1 MATAMATSRA
11 KALAVAMAVAICRA
25 TWMEKKND
33 GGKGK
38 GNGNIGGKNAGKYV
52 AGIKARVANSVAK
65 FGLRA
70 KALGNTG
77 GN

>member
-1 MATAMATSRA
+1 MDG
-11 KALAVAMAVAICRA
+11 
-25 TWMEKKND
+25 KKTD

-38 GNGNIGGKNAGKYV
+38 GNVNIGGKNAGKYV
-52 AGIKARVANSVAK
+52 AGVKARAANSVAK